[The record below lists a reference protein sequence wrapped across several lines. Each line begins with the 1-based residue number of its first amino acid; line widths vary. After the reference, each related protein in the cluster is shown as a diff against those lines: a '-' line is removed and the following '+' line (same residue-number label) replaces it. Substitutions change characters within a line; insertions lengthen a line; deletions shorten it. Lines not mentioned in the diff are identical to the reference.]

1 MYRHFPFIWLYLKY
15 ISVKELQKMPS
26 VFDLNP
32 TIYVHTL
39 GGFSIEA
46 GGNVINDSSNQ
57 SKKPWALLEYLIIF
71 QKKDISPAELVQV
84 VWPDDPGVN
93 PAGALKTLMF
103 RSRKLLEPLDIPPQ
117 KLLIQQRGTYAWTR
131 EFTTVLDIDEFEA
144 ICTRVLNE
152 SLPEEEAL
160 SLCLTGIKLYR
171 GDFLPKAEY
180 ESWVIPISTYYHT
193 LYQKLIHYTINLLTA
208 REAFTQIT
216 SLCQT
221 AISIEPFDEEFR
233 YHLVYS
239 LYRDGLI
246 HQALEEYNNTLD
258 LFYNKFSISP
268 SDHFKDLY
276 KIIRDDEQGICLNLD
291 HIQRLLSEECFGGAF
306 YCEYP
311 VFRDLFQLERR
322 AIDRTGDSIYLCML
336 TVTGL
341 NGKVFKTTILN
352 KAMEHLEAAIR
363 GSLRRS
369 DVFTRYSIS
378 QYLILLPTITSEMAE
393 MVLKRII
400 TNFRKVYNR
409 KDVTVKFCLQPLKPW
424 NRDETF

>member
-1 MYRHFPFIWLYLKY
+1 
-15 ISVKELQKMPS
+15 MPS
-26 VFDLNP
+26 AFDLNP

-46 GGNVINDSSNQ
+46 GGNVINDRSNQ

-71 QKKDISPAELVQV
+71 RKKDIGPAELIQAI
-84 VWPDDPGVN
+84 WPDDPGAN

-103 RSRKLLEPLDIPPQ
+103 RSRKLLEPLGIPPQ
-117 KLLIQQRGTYAWTR
+117 KLLIQQRRTYGWTR

-144 ICTRVLNE
+144 VCTRVFNE
-152 SLPEEEAL
+152 SLPKEEAL
-160 SLCLTGIKLYR
+160 SLCLTGIGLYR
-171 GDFLPKAEY
+171 GDFLPKAGY
-180 ESWVIPISTYYHT
+180 ESWVIPISAYYHT
-193 LYQKLIHYTINLLTA
+193 LYQKLVHYTINLLTA
-208 REAFTQIT
+208 KEAFSQIT
-216 SLCQT
+216 SLCQA

-239 LYRDGLI
+239 LYRDGHT

-258 LFYNKFSISP
+258 LFYSEFSISP
-268 SDHFKDLY
+268 SDRFKDLY
-276 KIIRDDEQGICLNLD
+276 KIIRNDEQGISLDLD
-291 HIQRLLSEECFGGAF
+291 HIQDSLSQECSDGAF

-341 NGKVFKTTILN
+341 NGKVLKTMILN
-352 KAMEHLEAAIR
+352 KAMGHLEASIR
-363 GSLRRS
+363 GSLRCS

-378 QYLILLPTITSEMAE
+378 QYLLLLPTITSEMAE
-393 MVLKRII
+393 RVLKRII
-400 TNFRKVYNR
+400 ANFRKVYNR
-409 KDVTVKFCLQPLKPW
+409 TDLTVDFCLQPLKPW

>member
-1 MYRHFPFIWLYLKY
+1 M
-15 ISVKELQKMPS
+15 KELQKMPS
-26 VFDLNP
+26 AFDLNP
-32 TIYVHTL
+32 TIYIHTL

-46 GGNVINDSSNQ
+46 GGKVINDSSNQ
-57 SKKPWALLEYLIIF
+57 SKKPWALLEYLVIF
-71 QKKDISPAELVQV
+71 QKKDISPAELIQV
-84 VWPDDPGVN
+84 IWPDDPGVN

-117 KLLIQQRGTYAWTR
+117 KLLVQQRGTYAWTK
-131 EFTTVLDIDEFEA
+131 EYTTVLDIDEFET

-160 SLCLTGIKLYR
+160 SLCFAGVELYR
-171 GDFLPKAEY
+171 GDFLPKAKY

-193 LYQKLIHYTINLLTA
+193 LYQKLIHYTIHPLTA
-208 REAFTQIT
+208 KEAFSQIT
-216 SLCQT
+216 ALCQT
-221 AISIEPFDEEFR
+221 AIAIEPFDEEFR
-233 YHLVYS
+233 YQLVYS
-239 LYRDGLI
+239 LYRDGHT

-258 LFYNKFSISP
+258 LFYSEFSISP
-268 SDHFKDLY
+268 SNHFKDLY
-276 KIIRDDEQGICLNLD
+276 KIIRDDEQGVNLNLD
-291 HIQRLLSEECFGGAF
+291 HIQHSLSEESSGGAF

-341 NGKVFKTTILN
+341 NGKSLKTLILN
-352 KAMEHLEAAIR
+352 KAMEHLEASIR
-363 GSLRRS
+363 GSLRCS

-409 KDVTVKFCLQPLKPW
+409 KDMTVEFRLQPLKPW
-424 NRDETF
+424 NRDEGF